1 MKQTSVDP
9 EPTENKGY
17 MHFKR
22 QQKMSILEQAE
33 YKSSVGVIQFQKALL
48 VYHSWLSDQSESWY

>member
-9 EPTENKGY
+9 EPTENKGS

-33 YKSSVGVIQFQKALL
+33 YKSSVGVIQFQKAFL